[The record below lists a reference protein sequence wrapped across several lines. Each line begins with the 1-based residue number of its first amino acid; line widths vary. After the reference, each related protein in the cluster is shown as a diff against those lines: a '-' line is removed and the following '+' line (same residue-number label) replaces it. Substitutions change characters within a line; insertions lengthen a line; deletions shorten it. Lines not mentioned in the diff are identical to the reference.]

1 MKENPKRGLT
11 KSALGV
17 LRQRRGSGELAYC
30 LYCNRSTHRI
40 RMPSRSRIKVTS
52 SRNQSVD
59 RSLAF
64 CGQVFRRCCP
74 PFRSLG
80 GSWRTGLG
88 GSAEPAAGAA
98 AQRTHEIKAKP
109 LGRGQAM
116 RHSLLS
122 NEQILLAFSESL
134 QHCRGHHKI
143 SGFSHER
150 HWTSK
155 R

>member
-30 LYCNRSTHRI
+30 IYSNRSTHRI

-64 CGQVFRRCCP
+64 VARFSARKVRADRHRSRQGRQPQARGWLPPLASWICRCRVRP
-74 PFRSLG
+74 KEQ
-80 GSWRTGLG
+80 
-88 GSAEPAAGAA
+88 APA
-98 AQRTHEIKAKP
+98 
-109 LGRGQAM
+109 
-116 RHSLLS
+116 
-122 NEQILLAFSESL
+122 
-134 QHCRGHHKI
+134 
-143 SGFSHER
+143 
-150 HWTSK
+150 SK
-155 R
+155 RLERLRPFGSDNAVHWVPQKAAIGEVDDAVSRDPEPRPCVG

>member
-30 LYCNRSTHRI
+30 LCCNRSTHRI

-64 CGQVFRRCCP
+64 VARF
-74 PFRSLG
+74 
-80 GSWRTGLG
+80 
-88 GSAEPAAGAA
+88 SAVVVP
-98 AQRTHEIKAKP
+98 P
-109 LGRGQAM
+109 LGPSAALGARASAVVPNLPPGP
-116 RHSLLS
+116 LF
-122 NEQILLAFSESL
+122 N
-134 QHCRGHHKI
+134 
-143 SGFSHER
+143 
-150 HWTSK
+150 
-155 R
+155 